1 MDDQSTNSLKDV
13 NVVVTG
19 AGRGL
24 GAALA
29 IALAD
34 LGGNLI
40 LCARSAEALEVIAG
54 HIETRTGKQ
63 AKKIVLDLT
72 DPASVEAASAE
83 IMRSTPT
90 IDVLINNAAM
100 YLERRDTPYTAAE
113 VAGVI
118 GSALTGTFL
127 LTQALIPSMQQSKR
141 PDVVTIGSVSGL
153 LNVGLHNVSVP
164 FYMAKHGQV
173 ALADGLRQMFIGTPI
188 RSIAI
193 HPPWLHDISP
203 LDADWDTSPARTKN
217 QEATNRDIVDAVV
230 FAITRPRNIT
240 IASMIIDGDY
250 HGIDASTHLDR

>member
-34 LGGNLI
+34 LGCNVI
-40 LCARSAEALEVIAG
+40 LCARSGEALDVIAG
-54 HIETRTGKQ
+54 HIEARTGKLAQ
-63 AKKIVLDLT
+63 KVVLDLA
-72 DPASVEAASAE
+72 DPASVEAATAE
-83 IMRSTPT
+83 IIRSTPV

-100 YLERRDTPYTAAE
+100 YLDRRDTPYSAAE

-118 GSALTGTFL
+118 GSALTGTYLF
-127 LTQALIPSMQQSKR
+127 TQALIPAMQRSTR

-153 LNVGLHNVSVP
+153 LNMGLFGVAVP
-164 FYMAKHGQV
+164 FYVAKHGQV
-173 ALADGLRQMFIGTPI
+173 GLADGLRQMFIGTPI

-193 HPPWLHDISP
+193 HPPWLHENTP
-203 LDADWDTSPARTKN
+203 LDDDWNTSPARTKS
-217 QEATNRDIVDAVV
+217 EAVTNRDIVDAAV
-230 FAITRPRNIT
+230 FAITRPRNVT
-240 IASMIIDGDY
+240 IASLIIDSDH
-250 HGIDASTHLDR
+250 HGIDASTHS

>member
-1 MDDQSTNSLKDV
+1 MDDQSTSSLNGV

-24 GAALA
+24 GAAIA

-34 LGGNLI
+34 LGCNLI
-40 LCARSAEALEVIAG
+40 LCARSAEALDVTAG
-54 HIETRTGKQ
+54 HIEARTGQ
-63 AKKIVLDLT
+63 HAKKVVLDLA

-83 IMRSTPT
+83 ITRSVPI

-100 YLERRDTPYTAAE
+100 YLEGRDTLYTAAE

-127 LTQALIPSMQQSKR
+127 LTQALIPAMQQSKR

-153 LNVGLHNVSVP
+153 LNVSLHEVSVP

-173 ALADGLRQMFIGTPI
+173 ALANGLRQMFIGTPI

-193 HPPWLHDISP
+193 HPPWLHENSP
-203 LDADWDTSPARTKN
+203 VDADWDTSPARAKDE
-217 QEATNRDIVDAVV
+217 EATNRNVVDAVV

-240 IASMIIDGDY
+240 IASMIIDSDY
-250 HGIDASTHLDR
+250 HGIDASTHLDH